1 MERRSRRWQGVVA
14 MALVAVAI
22 GVLFGNTVVFLAAIV
37 PLVFAA
43 YGYAL
48 RPPSLEVGVE
58 RTVSD
63 ASPASGDRV
72 EVTIAVTNESDENLP
87 DLRVFDDPPAALRVV
102 EGAPAIATS
111 LAPGETETFDY
122 SLRADRGDH
131 SFGAAIVVGRN
142 LSGGIERRLA
152 VDIPDDLTVVTDLD
166 RLPLA
171 DQTVQYTGR
180 VPTNEGGE
188 GVEFHS
194 IREYR
199 SNDPMNRV
207 DWNRYA
213 RTRNLRTVEFREHRA
228 ASVVV
233 VVDARETVAVASC
246 EGAPDAVSLDR
257 VAAEHVVETLL
268 HRNHLVGLAVLGSD
282 GGYLE
287 PDAGIEQEHLARRLL
302 DDGPQSLSDVSRF
315 TATNRRLG
323 GSIENRRRSP
333 IHRLP
338 AESQVVFVSPLLD
351 DWAVSYVRR
360 LIARGHA
367 VTTVSP
373 DVTTRASLGGTIEGI
388 DRTARLSD
396 VRKAGSTIVDWSVEE
411 PLPVAV
417 ARATEG
423 WSR

>member
-1 MERRSRRWQGVVA
+1 MA
-14 MALVAVAI
+14 MALVTVAI
-22 GVLFGNTVVFLAAIV
+22 GILFGNTVVFLAAIV
-37 PLVFAA
+37 PLTFAA

-48 RPPSLEVGVE
+48 RPPSLDVGVE

-72 EVTIAVTNESDENLP
+72 EVTITVRNEGDENLP
-87 DLRVFDDPPAALRVV
+87 DLRVYDDPPANLRVV

-111 LAPGETETFDY
+111 LAPGESETFDY

-131 SFGAAIVVGRN
+131 SFGAPIVVSRN
-142 LSGGIERRLA
+142 LSGVIERRLA
-152 VDIPDDLTVVTDLD
+152 VDLQDDLSVVTDLD
-166 RLPLA
+166 GFPLA
-171 DQTVQYTGR
+171 EQTVQYTGR

-188 GVEFHS
+188 GVEFRS
-194 IREYR
+194 VREYR
-199 SNDPMNRV
+199 TNDPMNRV

-213 RTRNLRTVEFREHRA
+213 RTRSLRTVEFREHRA

-233 VVDARETVAVASC
+233 VVDARESVAVASH
-246 EGAPDAVSLDR
+246 EGAPDAVTLDR

-268 HRNHLVGLAVLGSD
+268 DRNHLVGLAVLGSG

-287 PDAGIEQEHLARRLL
+287 PDAGIEQEPLARRFLE
-302 DDGPQSLSDVSRF
+302 DGVSALSEAARNTPSTRL
-315 TATNRRLG
+315 LG
-323 GSIENRRRSP
+323 GSVDDRRRRLVD
-333 IHRLP
+333 RLP
-338 AESQVVFVSPLLD
+338 EESQVVFVSPFLD
-351 DWAVSYVRR
+351 DWPLSTVRC

-373 DVTTRASLGGTIEGI
+373 DVTTRQSLGGTIEEI
-388 DRTARLSD
+388 DRTTRLSD
-396 VRKAGSTIVDWSVEE
+396 VRTVGSRVVDWSVDE

-423 WSR
+423 WPR